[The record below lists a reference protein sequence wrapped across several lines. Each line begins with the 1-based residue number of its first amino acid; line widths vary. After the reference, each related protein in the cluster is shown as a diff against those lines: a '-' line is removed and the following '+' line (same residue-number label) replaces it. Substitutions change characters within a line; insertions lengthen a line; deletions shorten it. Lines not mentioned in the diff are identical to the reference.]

1 MIVVLSGIPSS
12 GKSTRAKALLKES
25 EKKGNKCV
33 ILSRDILRQEYNPSR
48 VGKFIGSYHFEEKIT
63 QIYNQRLCKYL
74 SLNYDIILDNM
85 NIRPRYI
92 RETLDYIS
100 HYNRLKETKLEFSP
114 FTDDVN
120 TCLHLNEERAQEDS
134 VPESAIRKCYETY
147 KSNRKELQL
156 IQSLLED
163 GTYSAMKVGLEIPT
177 FNSFEITPYTSEEG
191 IGQEKAFLFD
201 VDGTLAE
208 HHRDPYNYKLGK
220 TDTVI
225 EPVRKVLDALS
236 KNYKIVIL
244 SGRPEKDK
252 EGNDIRTLTE
262 DWLKS
267 NNIYYDNLFMRSAD
281 DTRNDAE
288 VKYELFN
295 NNVRGTYDVQGVFD
309 DRLRVVRMWE
319 ELGIHVFNVNNGIG
333 EF

>member
-1 MIVVLSGIPSS
+1 MIIILSGIPSS
-12 GKSTRAKALLKES
+12 GKSTKAKALLKES
-25 EKKGNKCV
+25 ESKGNKCV
-33 ILSRDILRQEYNPSR
+33 ILSRDILRREYNPAH
-48 VGKFIGSYHFEEKIT
+48 VGKFIGSNHFEEKIT

-74 SLNYDIILDNM
+74 SLGYDLILDNM

-92 RETLDYIS
+92 RETLDYVS
-100 HYNRLKETKLEFSP
+100 HYDRLKETVLEFSP

-120 TCLHLNEERAQEDS
+120 TCVHLNERRGEEES

-147 KSNRKELQL
+147 KSNRKELQF

-163 GTYSAMKVGLEIPT
+163 KTYSAMKIDLKIPT
-177 FNSFEITPYTSEEG
+177 FNAFEIVPYSSEEG
-191 IGQEKAFLFD
+191 FGQEKAFVFD

-208 HHRDPYNYKLGK
+208 HHREPHNYKLAG

-225 EPVRKVLDALS
+225 EPTRKVLDALS
-236 KNYKIVIL
+236 KDYKIIIL

-252 EGNDIRTLTE
+252 EGNDIRAITE
-262 DWLKS
+262 SWLKS
-267 NNIYYDNLFMRSAD
+267 NNIHYDDLFMRAAGD
-281 DTRNDAE
+281 IRNDAE

-295 NNVRGTYDVQGVFD
+295 NNLRGIYDVQGVFD
-309 DRLRVVRMWE
+309 DRLRVIRMWE
-319 ELGIHVFNVNNGIG
+319 ELGVHVFNVNNGLG